1 MAKKGGGGRGS
12 EGLKGVRCSGG
23 TAVGTHL
30 LSSSCLCRRA
40 VVDSTVELTFSRSSF
55 SCTSLSYVPIFSSGM
70 RKLRAGRN
78 AHRGKVQ
85 RGRKHRRSREPPAR
99 TPDHANAR
107 ESAGAESGWVRTQ

>member
-1 MAKKGGGGRGS
+1 
-12 EGLKGVRCSGG
+12 
-23 TAVGTHL
+23 
-30 LSSSCLCRRA
+30 
-40 VVDSTVELTFSRSSF
+40 
-55 SCTSLSYVPIFSSGM
+55 LSYVPIFSSGM

-85 RGRKHRRSREPPAR
+85 RGRKHRCSREPPGR